1 MKGSDQWFN
10 KLALQADGNPNPN
23 PDPNPN
29 PSPNPDP
36 NPSPTPTPTPIP
48 CPNQA
53 DGKIVLHVEIGAPK
67 RHIFGFKTM
76 KVAVDRKH
84 LEKDTVYSHE
94 GMFQVRVRVRAR
106 VRVS

>member
-1 MKGSDQWFN
+1 M
-10 KLALQADGNPNPN
+10 
-23 PDPNPN
+23 
-29 PSPNPDP
+29 
-36 NPSPTPTPTPIP
+36 
-48 CPNQA
+48 
-53 DGKIVLHVEIGAPK
+53 LHVEIGAPK

-94 GMFQVRVRVRAR
+94 GMFQVRIRVRVRVR